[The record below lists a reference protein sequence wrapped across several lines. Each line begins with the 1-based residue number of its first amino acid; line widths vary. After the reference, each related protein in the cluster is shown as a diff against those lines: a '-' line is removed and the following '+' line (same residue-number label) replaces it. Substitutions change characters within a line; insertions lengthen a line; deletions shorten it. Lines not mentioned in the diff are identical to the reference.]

1 MMRLSETQVAMRPL
15 LVVVGPTAVGK
26 SEIALALAQALGTEI
41 LTADS
46 RQVFRGLNVG
56 TDKPPVE
63 SRGGV
68 PHRMIDLVEPDQPFN
83 AGAFRRHA
91 LAEIERLYGERKL
104 PLVVG
109 GTGLYVRALVR
120 GLCDV
125 PETDLS
131 TRARLIE
138 QARRQGRAFM
148 YRELQRVDPAT
159 ARHIHPNDEPKILR
173 ALEIYQRSGKR
184 LSEVQDHHRFGDDTF
199 TSLIVG
205 LTRERAALYRRI
217 ERRVEQLFARGL
229 VEETQRL
236 LAQGYQ
242 RGTAAMKGLGYRQ
255 VAGFLAGEYGLEEA
269 VRLLKR
275 DTRRFAKR
283 QMTWFRKEPN
293 VEWMSVEEH
302 ESVATI
308 AERIARRAEEFL
320 ANLLES
326 RLAQVVVEG
335 R

>member
-1 MMRLSETQVAMRPL
+1 MTRLSESQVAARPL
-15 LVVVGPTAVGK
+15 LVLVGPTAVGK
-26 SEIALALAQALGTEI
+26 SEIAIAIARALDTEI

-46 RQVFRGLNVG
+46 RQVYRGLDIG

-68 PHRMIDLVEPDQPFN
+68 LHRLIDLVEPDEPFN
-83 AGAFRRHA
+83 AGAFRRLA

-125 PETDLS
+125 PETDLP

-138 QARRQGRAFM
+138 QTRRRGRAFM
-148 YRELQRVDPAT
+148 YQELQRVDAVTAT
-159 ARHIHPNDEPKILR
+159 RVHPNDEPKILR
-173 ALEIYQRSGKR
+173 ALEIHQRSGKR
-184 LSEVQDHHRFGDDTF
+184 LSEVQNHHRFGEDSF
-199 TSLIVG
+199 TSVIVG
-205 LTRERAALYRRI
+205 LTRERAALYQRI
-217 ERRVEQLFARGL
+217 ESRVDQLFARGL
-229 VEETQRL
+229 VDETRRL
-236 LAQGYQ
+236 LE
-242 RGTAAMKGLGYRQ
+242 RGSSRDSAAMKGLGYRQ
-255 VAGFLAGEYGLEEA
+255 VAGFVTGEYDLAEA
-269 VRLLKR
+269 VRRLKR

-293 VEWMSVEEH
+293 VEWLSIAEE
-302 ESVATI
+302 ESAITV
-308 AERIARRAEEFL
+308 AERIVRRTEDFL
-320 ANLLES
+320 AHLPAS
-326 RLAQVVVEG
+326 RLAHTVEG

>member
-1 MMRLSETQVAMRPL
+1 MTRLSEAQVAARPL
-15 LVVVGPTAVGK
+15 LLVVGPTAVGK
-26 SEIALALAQALGTEI
+26 SEIALALAQTLGTEI

-46 RQVFRGLNVG
+46 RQVFRGLDVG

-68 PHRMIDLVEPDQPFN
+68 PHRLIDLAEPDQPFN

-91 LAEIERLYGERKL
+91 LVEIERLYGEKRV

-125 PETDLS
+125 PETDLP

-148 YRELQRVDPAT
+148 YQELQRVDPAT
-159 ARHIHPNDEPKILR
+159 AKRIHPNDEPKILR

-184 LSEVQDHHRFGDDTF
+184 LSEIQDHHRFGDDTF

-205 LTRERAALYRRI
+205 LTRERGALYRRI
-217 ERRVEQLFARGL
+217 EVRVEHLFARGL
-229 VEETQRL
+229 VEETRRL
-236 LAQGYQ
+236 LAQGYS
-242 RGTAAMKGLGYRQ
+242 RESAAMKGLGYRQ
-255 VAGFLAGEYGLEEA
+255 VAGLLAGEYGLEEA

-275 DTRRFAKR
+275 DTKRFAKR
-283 QMTWFRKEPN
+283 QMTWFRKEPH
-293 VEWMSVEEH
+293 VEWMSIQEH
-302 ESVATI
+302 ESATTV
-308 AERIARRAEEFL
+308 AERIARRAEDFL
-320 ANLLES
+320 AHLADS
-326 RLAQVVVEG
+326 HSAQVVVEG